1 DNRMNPENDIPD
13 HRAKT
18 VSPPVGTGATDTGGR
33 HLDPQ
38 RGLALMGG
46 NGELYN
52 RVLASFV
59 QTYAKLRLDL
69 DNPESRRGLHSLK
82 GLCGH
87 VGASR
92 LQELAAALEKNGD
105 EILLASFY
113 RELSLVLVEIR
124 ALLAAGNPGTP
135 LEDRGEIREEAGEEA
150 SMAIIRHLIAEIR
163 RQAQAGNSRRCREA
177 IDRLAALD
185 LQAPQA
191 AQLDQARR
199 LLEQRNYLELQKLP
213 LAGPN

>member
-1 DNRMNPENDIPD
+1 MNPENDIPD

-18 VSPPVGTGATDTGGR
+18 VSPPVGTGATNTNGGR

-46 NGELYN
+46 NGGLYN
-52 RVLASFV
+52 RVLASLV

-69 DNPESRRGLHSLK
+69 DNPESRRSLHSLK
-82 GLCGH
+82 GLCGN

-113 RELSLVLVEIR
+113 QELSLVLGEIR

-135 LEDRGEIREEAGEEA
+135 LEHWGEIREEASLA
-150 SMAIIRHLIAEIR
+150 TIRHLIAEIR
-163 RQAQAGNSRRCREA
+163 LQAQAGNSRKCREA

-185 LQAPQA
+185 LQAPQS

-199 LLEQRNYLELQKLP
+199 LLEQRNYLELLKLP

>member
-1 DNRMNPENDIPD
+1 MP
-13 HRAKT
+13 
-18 VSPPVGTGATDTGGR
+18 VSPPVGTGATNTGGR

-69 DNPESRRGLHSLK
+69 DNPESRRSLHSLK
-82 GLCGH
+82 GLCGN

-113 RELSLVLVEIR
+113 QELSLVLGEIR

-135 LEDRGEIREEAGEEA
+135 LEHRGEIREEANLA
-150 SMAIIRHLIAEIR
+150 VIRDLIAEIR
-163 RQAQAGNSRRCREA
+163 RQAQAGNSRKCREA
-177 IDRLAALD
+177 IERLAALD
-185 LQAPQA
+185 LPAPQA
-191 AQLDQARR
+191 AQLDRARR

>member
-1 DNRMNPENDIPD
+1 MNPENDIPD

-92 LQELAAALEKNGD
+92 LQELAAALEKNGNAA
-105 EILLASFY
+105 LLAAFY
-113 RELSLVLVEIR
+113 QELSEVLDEIR
-124 ALLAAGNPGTP
+124 ALLGVENPISA
-135 LEDRGEIREEAGEEA
+135 EHRGATG
-150 SMAIIRHLIAEIR
+150 
-163 RQAQAGNSRRCREA
+163 GGSR
-177 IDRLAALD
+177 
-185 LQAPQA
+185 
-191 AQLDQARR
+191 
-199 LLEQRNYLELQKLP
+199 
-213 LAGPN
+213 